1 MRPAHDVVDPLPVFL
16 SVTVNGALHSLST
29 AAKLASPP
37 AEESYDSAWAPIAKK
52 ARPRLEIVL
61 GQLRGFH
68 NAPSGGRIARTLE
81 AFESIERAFAAM
93 ESAAPDDVAAAAA
106 ELTREVNAVIE
117 GLKISA
123 VA

>member
-1 MRPAHDVVDPLPVFL
+1 MADVVDSLPVFH
-16 SVTVNGALHSLST
+16 SVTVNAALHSLSM

-81 AFESIERAFAAM
+81 SFESIERAFVAM
-93 ESAAPDDVAAAAA
+93 ESAAPADVPAAAAQ
-106 ELTREVNAVIE
+106 LTREVSAVI
-117 GLKISA
+117 GALKISA